1 MKKPAKKAS
10 PKAAS
15 VRVKAA
21 PGVATP
27 GTGGRRASVS
37 RATKETRI
45 SAAINLDGT
54 GKYDIQTGIGFL
66 DHMLEQLSRHSLID
80 ITVRA
85 EGDLHIDYHHTT
97 EDTGIVLGECLQKA
111 LGDRGG
117 IRRYGSAVIP
127 MDETLTEVALDA
139 SNRPYL
145 IWKVEFSKPKLG
157 SMDTELFK
165 EWFQA
170 FAMNAGITLH
180 VETLYGI
187 NDHHISESCFKG
199 LARALG
205 AAIAAAREGMDIRI
219 VCGGVQNLAD
229 MVWVTLPDSPLKSGR
244 DLVARLKADAGAIS
258 TAISGVIGNH
268 NYIALAQ
275 LARAAG
281 GDVRK
286 LKVVTYNGGGDGIT
300 IANAAVLVSL
310 EDGK

>member
-54 GKYDIQTGIGFL
+54 GKYDIKTGIGFL

-111 LGDRGG
+111 LGDRAG
-117 IRRYGSAVIP
+117 IRRYGSATIP
-127 MDETLTEVALDA
+127 SSGIVSAPATHSRRVKSTSSGLGVSSSDGSSGSSAMPQIGQVPGPSWRICGCIGHVHIAPGVA
-139 SNRPYL
+139 
-145 IWKVEFSKPKLG
+145 IG
-157 SMDTELFK
+157 SGF
-165 EWFQA
+165 
-170 FAMNAGITLH
+170 
-180 VETLYGI
+180 
-187 NDHHISESCFKG
+187 G
-199 LARALG
+199 L
-205 AAIAAAREGMDIRI
+205 
-219 VCGGVQNLAD
+219 
-229 MVWVTLPDSPLKSGR
+229 
-244 DLVARLKADAGAIS
+244 
-258 TAISGVIGNH
+258 
-268 NYIALAQ
+268 
-275 LARAAG
+275 
-281 GDVRK
+281 
-286 LKVVTYNGGGDGIT
+286 
-300 IANAAVLVSL
+300 SL
-310 EDGK
+310 R